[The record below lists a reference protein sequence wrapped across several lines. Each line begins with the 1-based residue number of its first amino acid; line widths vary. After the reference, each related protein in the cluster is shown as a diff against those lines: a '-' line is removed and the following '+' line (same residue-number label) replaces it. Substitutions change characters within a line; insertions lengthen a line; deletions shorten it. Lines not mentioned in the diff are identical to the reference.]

1 LPPLLCLFDQV
12 VITTNAQLCRYGLH
26 CALLE
31 ALSCWLHSCLLFDQV
46 VLTTDALMAGGTLV
60 VEGGL
65 TDSVPVSFWSGRRHD
80 QCIVGGTLVGSFTL
94 MDFNLVDSFTLIN
107 FNLVD
112 SFTLMDFNL
121 VDSFTL
127 MDFNLVDSF
136 TLMDSI
142 LLTHLHLSTSIYGG
156 WRRSGGLSCLCGLR
170 CLVSSGAVFSELF
183 V

>member
-1 LPPLLCLFDQV
+1 MTLPLLEELLLPPLLYLFDQV

-112 SFTLMDFNL
+112 SFTLMD
-121 VDSFTL
+121 
-127 MDFNLVDSF
+127 
-136 TLMDSI
+136 SI